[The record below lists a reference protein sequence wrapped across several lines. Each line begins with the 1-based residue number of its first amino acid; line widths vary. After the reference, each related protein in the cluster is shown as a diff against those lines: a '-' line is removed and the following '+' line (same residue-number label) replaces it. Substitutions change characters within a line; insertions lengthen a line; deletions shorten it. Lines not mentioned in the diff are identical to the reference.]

1 MGGNLGDGVAA
12 KLLVL
17 DYKGLAASL
26 SECPRSR
33 RKWVEILVM
42 ALWLSSYCSSSL
54 QELATDLGYWPR
66 TLEEVGL
73 DLGYGIATGPGC
85 GGNGW
90 GSL

>member
-33 RKWVEILVM
+33 RKWVGILGM
-42 ALWLSSYCSSSL
+42 ALRLSS
-54 QELATDLGYWPR
+54 
-66 TLEEVGL
+66 
-73 DLGYGIATGPGC
+73 
-85 GGNGW
+85 
-90 GSL
+90 